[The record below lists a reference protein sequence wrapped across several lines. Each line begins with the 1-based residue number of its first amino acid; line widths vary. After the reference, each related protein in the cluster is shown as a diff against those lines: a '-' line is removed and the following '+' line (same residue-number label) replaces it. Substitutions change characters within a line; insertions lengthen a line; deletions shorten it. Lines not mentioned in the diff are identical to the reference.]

1 MAQAKD
7 TETLYVE
14 IPPSLKYLVDDDDRT
29 NKELVIAALE
39 KELGVS
45 SEDSVAVIDRQVRR
59 LEDEFEE
66 ERHAVRRRKD
76 RLQEI
81 KDKLERAREVREQKL
96 ETEASYEE
104 ALDDVLDDMED
115 ENPPNL
121 EATHPRL
128 DGLREKYEMSN
139 EEIHFDLQQRAAEQE
154 RPLTVAN
161 FKSFNDATPEDRRT
175 PVADAWPADQ
185 DGGEE

>member
-1 MAQAKD
+1 M
-7 TETLYVE
+7 TETDRLVAE
-14 IPPSLKYLVDDDDRT
+14 IPSSLKYLVDDDDRT
-29 NKELVIAALE
+29 NKEIVIAALE

-45 SEDSVAVIDRQVRR
+45 SQDSVAVIDRQVRR

-96 ETEASYEE
+96 ETTEAYED
-104 ALDDVLDDMED
+104 ALDSLLNDL
-115 ENPPNL
+115 ENECPPHL
-121 EATHPRL
+121 EPTHPRL
-128 DGLREKYEMSN
+128 DDLRAEYDMSN
-139 EEIHFDLQQRAAEQE
+139 QEIHFDLQQRAADLD

-161 FKSFNDATPEDRRT
+161 FKAMDDASPEDHRT
-175 PVADAWPADQ
+175 PIADAW
-185 DGGEE
+185 DGGDE

>member
-1 MAQAKD
+1 M
-7 TETLYVE
+7 TETDRLVAE
-14 IPPSLKYLVDDDDRT
+14 IPSSLKYLVDDDDRT
-29 NKELVIAALE
+29 NKEIVIAALE

-45 SEDSVAVIDRQVRR
+45 SQDSVAVIDRQVRR

-96 ETEASYEE
+96 ESAMAYED
-104 ALDDVLDDMED
+104 ALDGILDDMED
-115 ENPPNL
+115 ENPPHL

-128 DGLREKYEMSN
+128 DDLREEYDMSN

-175 PVADAWPADQ
+175 PISEVWNGH
-185 DGGEE
+185 GGDS